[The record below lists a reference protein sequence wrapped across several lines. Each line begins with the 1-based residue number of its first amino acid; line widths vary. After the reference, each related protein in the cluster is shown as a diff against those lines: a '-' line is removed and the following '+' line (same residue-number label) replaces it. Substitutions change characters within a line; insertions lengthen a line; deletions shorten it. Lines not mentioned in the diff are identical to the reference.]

1 MKFKLVKL
9 NTIFIMMI
17 INLISNTNKSEY
29 QTGCALK
36 ATRNKQVFSLHLK
49 KKALVGALG
58 VVGLVAVVRVL
69 AEVHV
74 VAVEV

>member
-9 NTIFIMMI
+9 ITC
-17 INLISNTNKSEY
+17 LLY

-36 ATRNKQVFSLHLK
+36 ASGNKYVFSLHLRK
-49 KKALVGALG
+49 QKALVVAVVG

-69 AEVHV
+69 GVVHV
-74 VAVEV
+74 VAV